1 MRLGRTIATG
11 VLLLACGGCLTT
23 SDTGASDAI
32 DGGDTT
38 DSKGDGSGPSPEVC
52 NLQDDDLDGIID
64 EGCQTKP
71 NLRADES
78 WLDLGA
84 VYLPGG
90 LGPAPVKAFTMPQ
103 AGQWGVVLIGRDVG
117 GGNSAYVWAESL
129 TDPNGKQWLTPG
141 GWDLSPNRAW
151 PSLGRATALIG
162 MAPEVDP
169 VAGVWKFSFT
179 RSTQMPLNYKGS
191 ATPGWLYLGMIGRLP
206 LAGMEPLKLDIDVFV
221 VGNTAGGAA
230 KLSVSPQW
238 KAIAGQ
244 VNAIWAPAK
253 IQLGKVAFFD
263 VSGDDGQKYLYV
275 DDVSSAGSANE
286 MAGLFE
292 VLGKLRPTSTAVA
305 VAVVS
310 GIYDMGQP
318 VALGLSHLA
327 GVPGMAGA
335 RSSGLVISIDPQQWT
350 KDQSALAGQSIA
362 ATVWGTTLAHELGHF
377 MGLWHTDEFDGSLAD
392 PIDDTSSCTIS
403 ASVLTPALCP
413 QPAQNRMFW
422 SPAAATLSQGQVT
435 VTRRH
440 PAAGL

>member
-1 MRLGRTIATG
+1 MRLGRAIAAG
-11 VLLLACGGCLTT
+11 VLLIACGGCLTT
-23 SDTGASDAI
+23 SDPDASDTI

-38 DSKGDGSGPSPEVC
+38 DSKSDGSGPAPEVC
-52 NLQDDDLDGIID
+52 NLQDDDLDGMID

-90 LGPAPVKAFTMPQ
+90 LGPAPVKAFTLPMLNM
-103 AGQWGVVLIGRDVG
+103 GVVLVARDVG

-129 TDPNGKQWLTPG
+129 TGPDGTKFLTPG
-141 GWDLSPNRAW
+141 AWDLSANRAW

-162 MAPEVDP
+162 MAPQVVP
-169 VAGVWKFSFT
+169 SPGVWKFSFT
-179 RSTQMPLNYKGS
+179 RSVQMPLQYSGS
-191 ATPGWLYLGMIGRLP
+191 ATPGWLYLGMIGRTA
-206 LAGMEPLKLDIDVFV
+206 LAGMEPLKLDVDIFV

-244 VNAIWAPAK
+244 VNAIWGPAK
-253 IQLGKVAFFD
+253 IQLGKVSFFD

-275 DDVSSAGSANE
+275 DDVSSAGAANE

-292 VLGKLRPTSTAVA
+292 TVGKLRPTSTAVA

-350 KDQSALAGQSIA
+350 KDQSAPAGQSIA

-377 MGLWHTDEFDGSLAD
+377 MGLWHTDEFDGALTD
-392 PIDDTSSCTIS
+392 PIDDTPGCTIS

-413 QPAQNRMFW
+413 QQAQNLMFW
-422 SPAAATLSQGQVT
+422 SPAAANLSKGQVT